1 MKILTGRYDNVI
13 IDRLLIN
20 VETRRKEL
28 QDGLVF
34 NTPAD
39 IKDIGII
46 IGMIRMLGE
55 LPGMISKTIREQDEE
70 V

>member
-1 MKILTGRYDNVI
+1 MKILTGRHDNVI

-20 VETRRKEL
+20 IEARKKEL

-39 IKDIGII
+39 MRDIGVVV
-46 IGMIRMLGE
+46 GMIRMLSE
-55 LPGMISKTIREQDEE
+55 LPNMISKTIREQDEE